1 MMPRPNY
8 LGNILKSLNY
18 LHVHYNEIIFF
29 PSVRALK
36 LRQSNSHD
44 GRIGV
49 IGDVLSQQVI
59 DELFF
64 G

>member
-1 MMPRPNY
+1 MISRPNY
-8 LGNILKSLNY
+8 LGKIKKSL
-18 LHVHYNEIIFF
+18 IICMRIIMKFYFF
-29 PSVRALK
+29 PIRALK

-59 DELFF
+59 DGLLF